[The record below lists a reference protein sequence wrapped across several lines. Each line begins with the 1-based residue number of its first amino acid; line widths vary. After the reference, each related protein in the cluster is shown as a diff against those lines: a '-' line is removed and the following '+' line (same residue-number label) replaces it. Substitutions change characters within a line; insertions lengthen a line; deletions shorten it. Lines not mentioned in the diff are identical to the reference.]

1 MAKRRVVSLDLR
13 EVRIAVFVEFVA
25 YMERKKRNASFPGLV
40 LTQETERR
48 PVPEDVILLEGS

>member
-13 EVRIAVFVEFVA
+13 EVRIAVCVEFVA
-25 YMERKKRNASFPGLV
+25 YMERKKLNAYFPGLV
-40 LTQETERR
+40 LTKETERR